1 MLNKMVSFLPKT
13 NLNFSQRLLAN
24 LFVLITLLQES
35 SSFFTYFRSLWTY
48 WKIIKWLLTP
58 AKQGYLFSVRS
69 QRSWSSLWWWIAWS
83 AKKTSSWGLCPR
95 HGTWGSRYSSASD
108 TLCRMY
114 ECWVYAWRE
123 WGQIQDA
130 RVPAGVRHADV
141 DDAHRDQSQAPTAST
156 GGGDSDP
163 QGRES

>member
-24 LFVLITLLQES
+24 FFVLITLLQES
-35 SSFFTYFRSLWTY
+35 SSFFTCFRSLWTY

-83 AKKTSSWGLCPR
+83 TRKTSSWGLCSC
-95 HGTWGSRYSSASD
+95 HGTWGSRYGSTSD
-108 TLCRMY
+108 SLSGMY
-114 ECWVYAWRE
+114 ECRVYAWRE
-123 WGQIQDA
+123 WGQVQDT

-141 DDAHRDQSQAPTAST
+141 GDARQQQPPAAAACSDDGVQQSEP
-156 GGGDSDP
+156 
-163 QGRES
+163 